1 LIVEDEDSW
10 KLRFKVWNFLQ
21 NNAMFHEREGQQP
34 IDEKRRIA
42 TKKAV
47 TIFHQNF
54 FGPQDYF
61 ERPDLYSKFTSS
73 LIAYD
78 PSVSVKLSLGFGMF
92 PNTLRSLGTDSI
104 MDIVAENQEIK
115 NLGCFALTEISHG
128 SNARGVR
135 TTATYDKESKSFI
148 LNSPDFEAAKCWVG
162 NLGNIKL

>member
-1 LIVEDEDSW
+1 
-10 KLRFKVWNFLQ
+10 
-21 NNAMFHEREGQQP
+21 MFHEREGQQP